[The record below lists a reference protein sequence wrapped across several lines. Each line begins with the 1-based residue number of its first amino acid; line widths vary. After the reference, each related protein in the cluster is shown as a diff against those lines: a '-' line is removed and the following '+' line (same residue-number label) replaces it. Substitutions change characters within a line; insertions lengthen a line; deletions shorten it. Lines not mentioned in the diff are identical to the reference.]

1 MAMTPILVFT
11 TFVSFFVVERFSNK
25 QAARQELQAAF
36 RAETGAAEVRSTAA
50 PVLAS
55 IAADNEISDH
65 RFQPRTTTRDRR
77 CGDRRGQEDQSA
89 A

>member
-1 MAMTPILVFT
+1 MTAVLVFI
-11 TFVSFFVVERFSNK
+11 TFVSFSVVERFSNK
-25 QAARQELQAAF
+25 QAARHELQAAF
-36 RAETGAAEVRSTAA
+36 RAETGAAEVRSTTA

-55 IAADNEISDH
+55 IAADNETSDH

-77 CGDRRGQEDQSA
+77 RGDRRGQDDRSA